1 MRQLQ
6 QNRRMRGRTN
16 NNGGSSNNNSNSN
29 SNNNN
34 NNRNRGGPNPLTRS
48 YESNGPDVKIR
59 GTAQNIAEKYLTLAR
74 DAQSSGDR
82 VMAENYL
89 QHAEHYNRIIAGALA
104 QQQQN
109 QRDNREEEE
118 DLGTGNGDNRFD
130 DVLHAHP
137 QPRQEQAPR
146 QEQPPRHDQQPQP
159 DVAAPFDSASEQP
172 VIVAVPREDGAVDEQ
187 PRQNPRQRQLRE
199 NNRESG
205 APATERP
212 RTPRPR
218 MPRPPREP
226 RAEVAADSGDA
237 PAEGGLL
244 ATLSRGAERP
254 MPVAADE

>member
-1 MRQLQ
+1 
-6 QNRRMRGRTN
+6 MRGRTN
-16 NNGGSSNNNSNSN
+16 NNGGSTNNNSNNNSNN
-29 SNNNN
+29 NNNNN

-118 DLGTGNGDNRFD
+118 DLGAGNGDNRFD

-146 QEQPPRHDQQPQP
+146 QEQQPRHDQQPQP
-159 DVAAPFDSASEQP
+159 EVAAPFDSSSEQP
-172 VIVAVPREDGAVDEQ
+172 VIEAAPREESSGETQ
-187 PRQNPRQRQLRE
+187 PRENPRQRQPRE
-199 NNRESG
+199 NNRENG
-205 APATERP
+205 GERP

-218 MPRPPREP
+218 MPRAPREP
-226 RAEVAADSGDA
+226 RVEAASEGAEA

-244 ATLSRGAERP
+244 ATLSRGADRP
-254 MPVAADE
+254 IPVAADE

>member
-1 MRQLQ
+1 MRQVQ

-16 NNGGSSNNNSNSN
+16 NGGSSNNSNNSNS
-29 SNNNN
+29 NNN

-118 DLGTGNGDNRFD
+118 DLGVGNGDNRFD

-146 QEQPPRHDQQPQP
+146 QENQPRHDQQPQP
-159 DVAAPFDSASEQP
+159 EVAAPFDSASEQP
-172 VIVAVPREDGAVDEQ
+172 VIVAVPREGGAVDEQ
-187 PRQNPRQRQLRE
+187 PRQNPRQRQPRE
-199 NNRESG
+199 NNRESA
-205 APATERP
+205 APVAERP

-218 MPRPPREP
+218 LPRAPREP
-226 RAEVAADSGDA
+226 RVEAAAEIADA

-244 ATLSRGAERP
+244 ATLSRGADRP
-254 MPVAADE
+254 IPATTDE

>member
-1 MRQLQ
+1 
-6 QNRRMRGRTN
+6 MRGRS
-16 NNGGSSNNNSNSN
+16 NNGGSSNNNNNN

-118 DLGTGNGDNRFD
+118 DLGAGNGDNRFD

-146 QEQPPRHDQQPQP
+146 HEQQPRHDQQPQP
-159 DVAAPFDSASEQP
+159 DVAVPFDSASEQP
-172 VIVAVPREDGAVDEQ
+172 VIVAAPREEGVVDEQ
-187 PRQNPRQRQLRE
+187 PRQNPRQRQPRE

-205 APATERP
+205 AANAERP

-226 RAEVAADSGDA
+226 RVEVAAEGGDA

-244 ATLSRGAERP
+244 ATLSRGVERP
-254 MPVAADE
+254 VPATADE

>member
-1 MRQLQ
+1 
-6 QNRRMRGRTN
+6 MRGRNN
-16 NNGGSSNNNSNSN
+16 NNGGSSNNNSNSSN

-34 NNRNRGGPNPLTRS
+34 SRNRGGPNPLTRS

-146 QEQPPRHDQQPQP
+146 QEQPQRHDQQPQP

-172 VIVAVPREDGAVDEQ
+172 VIVAAPREDGAVDEQ
-187 PRQNPRQRQLRE
+187 PRQNPRQRQPRESGQPRE

-205 APATERP
+205 AANAERP

-218 MPRPPREP
+218 VPRPPREP
-226 RAEVAADSGDA
+226 RVEVAAESTDA

-244 ATLSRGAERP
+244 ATLSRGADRP
-254 MPVAADE
+254 IPVTADE